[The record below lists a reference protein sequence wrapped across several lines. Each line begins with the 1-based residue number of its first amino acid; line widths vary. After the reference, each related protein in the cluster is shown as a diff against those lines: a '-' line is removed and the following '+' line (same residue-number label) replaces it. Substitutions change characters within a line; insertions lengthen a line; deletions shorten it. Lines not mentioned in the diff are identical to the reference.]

1 MSTAKIVNFNIHKHF
16 LLAFGNPVFSVA
28 MLESHVTRLRR
39 DGLDFPC
46 DPSNSVFKQHFNED
60 MI

>member
-1 MSTAKIVNFNIHKHF
+1 M
-16 LLAFGNPVFSVA
+16 FSVA
-28 MLESHVTRLRR
+28 MLESHVTSHRR

-46 DPSNSVFKQHFNED
+46 DPSNPVFKQHFNED